1 MKGTSDGGVLSH
13 WYELFENFSAS
24 TQDFYAAVEEA
35 IRQRKIPDVEIS
47 RVLYN
52 EGGLWTPKREYLRV
66 KRGQIV
72 CDICS
77 APYGTSHFFSWWVTK
92 APIRFG
98 LFLVTIITTLL
109 CYLLWKLLQGL
120 LFAQYQADSFLVI
133 AMPIVKMVLLP
144 IIILFGPPTIL
155 FLLGLAVQEGILGD
169 EEWVLSTP
177 VIGPLYAKIFK
188 PVTYYRLDTTYMFRD
203 SMQAIVGEVVN
214 GLREEKGL
222 RLLEEEELEPSSI
235 PEELAS

>member
-1 MKGTSDGGVLSH
+1 MSSKPDEGVLSH
-13 WYELFENFSAS
+13 WYELFENFSTS

-52 EGGLWTPKREYLRV
+52 EGSLWTPKREYLRV
-66 KRGQIV
+66 KRERII

-92 APIRFG
+92 EPTRYG
-98 LFLVTIITTLL
+98 LLLLTIITTLL
-109 CYLLWKLLQGL
+109 CFLLWKLLQNL

-133 AMPIVKMVLLP
+133 AMPIVRMVLLP
-144 IIILFGPPTIL
+144 IIVLFGPPIIL
-155 FLLGLAVQEGILGD
+155 FLLGLAVQEGILAD
-169 EEWVLSTP
+169 EEWVLCTP

-188 PVTYYRLDTTYMFRD
+188 PVTYYRLDTAYMFRD

-214 GLREEKGL
+214 SLREEKGL
-222 RLLEEEELEPSSI
+222 RLLEEEELEPSI

>member
-1 MKGTSDGGVLSH
+1 MPQNADGGVLSH
-13 WYELFENFSAS
+13 WYELFPNFSTS

-47 RVLYN
+47 RELFH
-52 EGGLWTPKREYLRV
+52 EGSTWTAKREYLRV
-66 KRGQIV
+66 KRGRII

-92 APIRFG
+92 APTRSG
-98 LFLVTIITTLL
+98 LFSITIITTTL
-109 CYLLWKLLQGL
+109 CYLLWRLLQSL

-144 IIILFGPPTIL
+144 IIILFGPPIIL

-188 PVTYYRLDTTYMFRD
+188 PVTYYRLDTAYMFRD

-222 RLLEEEELEPSSI
+222 RLLEEEELEPSI